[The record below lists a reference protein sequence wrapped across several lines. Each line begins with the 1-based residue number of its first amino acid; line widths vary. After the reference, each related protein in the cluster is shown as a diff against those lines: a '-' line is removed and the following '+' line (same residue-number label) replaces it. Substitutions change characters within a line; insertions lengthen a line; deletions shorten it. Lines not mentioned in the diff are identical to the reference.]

1 LERTEKYER
10 KGPEEGRGEREKDTS
25 EMDSSSRREQDEHS
39 GRIGGGIG
47 GGGDG
52 GKGGEGRSEGVQ
64 RSRSAEEEE
73 HEHEHDD
80 ERGGRRAVRSE
91 QVQRRTS
98 EAPER
103 EGGGV
108 STPDHEHQSTQ
119 SRPAAA
125 AAAAAGGGGGGGGG
139 GGTDVADHEH
149 QSTESRPAAAAS
161 AAAGGGGTDVDWAA
175 FAFPSHSGRRIPAPS
190 PSLLKDMDEDWEA
203 LMAMFAVKGLH
214 SPQELQVV
222 QQVPA

>member
-10 KGPEEGRGEREKDTS
+10 KGPEESRGEREKDTS

-64 RSRSAEEEE
+64 RCRSAEEEE
-73 HEHEHDD
+73 HEHEHD
-80 ERGGRRAVRSE
+80 ERGGRREVRSE
-91 QVQRRTS
+91 QVHRRTR

-108 STPDHEHQSTQ
+108 STQ
-119 SRPAAA
+119 
-125 AAAAAGGGGGGGGG
+125 
-139 GGTDVADHEH
+139 DHEH
-149 QSTESRPAAAAS
+149 QSTESRPAAAA
-161 AAAGGGGTDVDWAA
+161 AAVGGGGTDVDWAA

-190 PSLLKDMDEDWEA
+190 PSLLKDMDEDWDA

-214 SPQELQVV
+214 SPQELEVV
-222 QQVPA
+222 KQVPALKRQSWWQMQRAALATPYGSIAHAEVC